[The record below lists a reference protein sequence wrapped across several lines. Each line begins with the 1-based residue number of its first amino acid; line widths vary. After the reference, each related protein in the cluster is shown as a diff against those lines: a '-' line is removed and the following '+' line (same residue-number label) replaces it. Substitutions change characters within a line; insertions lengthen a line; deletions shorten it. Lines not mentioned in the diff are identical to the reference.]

1 MYKAQS
7 CILSIVTS
15 TVPYATKGQ
24 SKQQKGSI
32 CPSEGL
38 WKHLL

>member
-7 CILSIVTS
+7 CILSI

-24 SKQQKGSI
+24 SKRQKGSI
-32 CPSEGL
+32 YPSEGL